1 VLLDDLLQA
10 GIFFMLVLAIGQ
22 LFVPGRSGAKTLFFA
37 LFCVCSF
44 WVAHAF
50 SYRIGLV
57 DQYPH
62 WNKLHVPLLC
72 MTGPLWFLYCQ
83 ALASE
88 FTWRI
93 NHFRHGIPVCI
104 CTALSIPFY
113 FQAAEYK
120 QSHFE
125 NNIYDVPGAT
135 IYLATRIAEL
145 TVIGYLV
152 GSILHWSTV
161 RRQIHASSTKYVSVN
176 ADNMQSNIS
185 IPITIAMQAL
195 SVISLLAAC
204 TRLLGS
210 VFDEHGHSVYSVLI
224 PCLLIVAVA
233 VAYFILGCRYP
244 ELLHVSNLR
253 FEPHRRTV
261 KRPCTESEKEA
272 LSRYRNQIILSQLHL
287 DPNLKLRTVARKIG
301 VPTKR
306 LSEIINTV
314 SNTNFSGFINSMRIE
329 HAATLLLN
337 QQSLSILEVSEKSGF
352 NSKSVF
358 YKQFSHFK
366 SCSPKRY
373 RMRHQHATET
383 ALRSVSSCN

>member
-10 GIFFMLVLAIGQ
+10 GIFFMLVLVIGQ
-22 LFVPGRSGAKTLFFA
+22 LFVPGRSSAKTLFFA

-50 SYRIGLV
+50 SYRIGLI

-62 WNKLHVPLLC
+62 WNKLHVPFLC
-72 MTGPLWFLYCQ
+72 MTGPLWYLYG
-83 ALASE
+83 LAMVSE
-88 FTWRI
+88 LTWRK
-93 NHFRHGIPVCI
+93 NHFLHGIPALI

-125 NNIYDVPGAT
+125 ANIYDVPGAT

-145 TVIGYLV
+145 TVIGYLLA
-152 GSILHWSTV
+152 SILHWSTV
-161 RRQIHASSTKYVSVN
+161 RRQINTSSTKPVSVS
-176 ADNMQSNIS
+176 ADNMQSNPS
-185 IPITIAMQAL
+185 MPLTLVMQAL
-195 SVISLLAAC
+195 SVVCLLAAC

-210 VFDEHGHSVYSVLI
+210 VFGERGYSVYSVLI
-224 PCLLIVAVA
+224 PCLLIVVVV

-261 KRPCTESEKEA
+261 KRPCTDSDKEA
-272 LSRYRNQIILSQLHL
+272 LSRYRNQILLDQLYL
-287 DPNLKLRTVARKIG
+287 DPNLKLITVARKIG

-306 LSEIINTV
+306 LSELINAV
-314 SNTNFSGFINSMRIE
+314 SNTNFNGFINEMRIE

-337 QQSLSILEVSEKSGF
+337 QQSLPILEVAEKSGF

-366 SCSPKRY
+366 SCSPKSY
-373 RMRHQHATET
+373 RMRH
-383 ALRSVSSCN
+383 